1 MIRVG
6 PAGADVWCMS
16 LSQPGSAA
24 GGAVD
29 APRRPEPTVPQ
40 PTVPQP
46 TVPQPTVPQ
55 PTVPQPTDGDDHLL
69 EAVRRGLEPGDPVA
83 HLLAGWAALP
93 ARAVCTMRVRAAGTP
108 TG

>member
-1 MIRVG
+1 MSDQVG
-6 PAGADVWCMS
+6 PTGADVWCMS

-29 APRRPEPTVPQ
+29 APRRPES
-40 PTVPQP
+40 

-83 HLLAGWAALP
+83 HLLAGWVALP
-93 ARAVCTMRVRAAGTP
+93 ARAVCTTRVRAAGTP
-108 TG
+108 AG

>member
-1 MIRVG
+1 
-6 PAGADVWCMS
+6 MS

-29 APRRPEPTVPQ
+29 APRRPEPP
-40 PTVPQP
+40 
-46 TVPQPTVPQ
+46 VPQ

-83 HLLAGWAALP
+83 HLLAGWVALP
-93 ARAVCTMRVRAAGTP
+93 ARAVCTTRVRAAGTP
-108 TG
+108 MG

>member
-1 MIRVG
+1 
-6 PAGADVWCMS
+6 MS

-29 APRRPEPTVPQ
+29 APRR
-40 PTVPQP
+40 
-46 TVPQPTVPQ
+46 PQPTVPQ

-83 HLLAGWAALP
+83 HLLAGWVALP
-93 ARAVCTMRVRAAGTP
+93 ALAVCTTRVRAAGTATTRTAGTP
-108 TG
+108 MG